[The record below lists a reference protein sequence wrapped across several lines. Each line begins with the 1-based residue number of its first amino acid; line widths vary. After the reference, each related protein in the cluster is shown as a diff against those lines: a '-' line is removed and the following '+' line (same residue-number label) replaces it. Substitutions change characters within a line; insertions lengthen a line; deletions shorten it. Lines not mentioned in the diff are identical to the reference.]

1 MANED
6 KTYRPNLR
14 LRVNE
19 NGKVTLDDAFAE
31 RLAARKRE
39 EEERRE
45 SIRERAAIRA
55 AREEETP
62 QPPLGEEGR
71 DRVTANETRP
81 RQEAATPPEAM
92 TPTPGTTPVRYE
104 NGTMVADDGGR
115 LYARPAVP
123 STPSS
128 EIADVAGRQP
138 ETPAQA
144 AEQAMT
150 GQMTSGTGAEP
161 MKKLGEEAEEREQAG
176 RMAERILQKMHG
188 AAERWDREH
197 PLPATPAGEIPTPD
211 YGAVRRQ
218 AEGYYAHL
226 TPEAA
231 NEYIRE
237 VLHDTD
243 FIPGIVDGAKAA
255 GMSEADY
262 VRERLAPQIQQQV
275 YDKLV
280 EEKAPQGTLDYVASG
295 VMNSLIGQIWEAAM
309 LPREER
315 NLRQVGRAVAGERAN
330 GLAKAGNMFVGVV
343 GDLPVFSVLGGVNKF
358 LTRGMA
364 AASVRNNTMAAATQI
379 AREMLT
385 FGEYDALNSAVGQW
399 YREGETDWR
408 KVAAAAGKGVL
419 SGAAM
424 GMFGVGSSMLTR
436 DYIARNGFGRTW
448 NYTFRGVPRELRST
462 EATRW
467 ATDMA
472 GRSAILSLSGVLGQR
487 IENPDFDWNDV
498 AWGEEFKHALMLNLM
513 LDVQNRVMRAG
524 RRDGF
529 EGGVLTADDVSDLQ
543 RAGLPV
549 RTERQAYDYVA
560 QTGRLGV
567 LNDRRLSMEQKQKMA
582 DLLGLRDRDGG
593 ALMLQVN
600 PTTESRIGRT
610 LDERWTVDEYDALG
624 TLNSRRTFGS
634 KEEAEAYREEIQ
646 QRVDENRTAMLEGM
660 AEARRQTIG
669 SAESIRVVAEEAG
682 VPVQIVAT
690 AVGKEMRGESL
701 SETERTLAEEVKE
714 YAETYLEAVPTLSEE
729 VAVEVAARHG
739 QDGEWLA
746 AAREKG
752 EGERTAD
759 ERTALREYADTL
771 DELLNENPDGETIGH
786 SDGIPAGKPQGTAE
800 TEAGRTLWESGDTA
814 AQRQQAVRTQ
824 VARERLASV
833 AGEEFTANLDA
844 RGEAAL
850 YDYLYVP
857 DEYMPLVEDYMR
869 QKRTT
874 EAMDAAMEDAL
885 RPAMDAARR
894 IVADMSPTA
903 DAQGEQE
910 VQLMRSGEK
919 TYVVRRQVGDVLMV
933 TPIELNED
941 GTVRW
946 ESYDAEVTQA
956 MKWNPRMQYEKRMAE
971 DVVREMVPEYTM
983 ARELVHG
990 MPTEEEVLAVEAEG
1004 GTLPSPS
1011 QGRDRQEADDMIG
1024 RSLSEEEADATI
1036 SLMQER
1042 ASEAPDIEL
1051 TPENWLREFGEEGKV
1066 ETPIGE
1072 VKMGEN
1078 QYFKLARKGR
1088 EGKLGMI
1095 RPTLATPDFIIEDKR
1110 PARGGSSERETS
1122 YVFVKTFTRKN
1133 GERYYHFTS
1142 VTVSKDGQEVVISN
1156 QERSSNRISK
1166 LLREGKVAW
1175 IDSAFSLHPMSQI
1188 GESIPLNDS
1197 SRPTNID
1204 NQPARLGISSPERF
1218 EGKGTENIP
1227 DVQGNQG
1234 ENSERAN
1241 LSAQWTEDGRL
1252 SDGRGGS
1259 VWAAPEQTVE
1269 KLTEDMG
1276 GDRTAALRVVRNKS
1290 KQLRRDLEESD
1301 RRLDEITDAKEYKAE
1316 WDRNRQLRD
1325 SIEYWQEVDNSITA
1339 IQREAEMPE
1348 ASKKM
1353 RSLMQQLAERLGV
1366 ELNVTDDMLY
1376 EMRRADRR
1384 NADKYTE
1391 ADARRTNGFQ
1401 TKEGGIIVNSRSVRG
1416 LSWAFGHETG
1426 HELKDRNKEAYQR
1439 WKETILGM
1447 LDAERLQEEI
1457 KAKREN
1463 PTYEGKTEEELTDEI
1478 ANDQIGEIMADPK
1491 KLETFVRQLNP
1502 NTLEHLWGTTKKW
1515 LKGMEDVTFED
1526 VLESAQKAGGK
1537 VLDDIRERIDVW
1549 RGFKEELT
1557 EAERILAEAYK
1568 GIAPAPSME
1577 DRENDGGEET
1587 GVNYSAETN
1596 PETLRRLENEETIEA
1611 YRAIRVDENGVYHSP
1626 MAGGGVGGA
1635 LKKERT
1641 DTYKPKDGE
1650 WEKADEH
1657 PELATY
1663 NEGDEYAHITIDKGE
1678 GNGTLQVAYN
1688 PYIHTSR
1695 QMLNDQFTSAWRRPD
1710 LQVLKVEVPVS
1721 ELTSGYRAQYA
1732 KNAVGE
1738 TEWNEGVVAKQLP
1751 AEKKRRVI
1759 LTRWDK
1765 PVGIVPVEE
1774 YARAVKE
1781 QLEGTDVEGIPFNC
1795 VTPAQREALVKEGV
1809 KILEP
1814 EKKAGTKAREA
1825 YEEWLAQRGEIQG
1838 LEGTS
1843 EKEVLDAVRAD
1854 VERVLEENGVSGV
1867 TIKGMALNG
1876 SRMRGNARENSDLDV
1891 VMEVEGNV
1899 REDDLFNM
1907 LSDADLSYEGIKVD
1921 VNPIMRGKSGTLEEY
1936 MKRSRAYDDEMRFS
1950 AEIELHDK
1958 KTGDDDLA
1966 FGKKFVSLH
1975 SERDREAV
1983 SGQRERFA
1991 PTAQWREGVDDV
2003 MVHTT
2008 LATMRKKHGELHDRA
2023 KAGDV
2028 DAALKLVASAVKPEK
2043 VKALAEA
2050 HPNARV
2056 AFVHAEEATGRNAIP
2071 KAYAECLEYHGLQLA
2086 DIEQIN
2092 KPAHTGSDRVGRF
2105 FRRARF
2111 DGEVE
2116 QGREYILVDD
2126 HVTMGGTLRDL
2137 KDYIESKG
2145 GKVVAVSTLT
2155 ASAGSTKL
2163 RPTEEQIRQLN
2174 EKGITNEQLERAG
2187 IADSFDGL
2195 TRSEAREILVLAD
2208 AGGDR
2213 GSSQRREG
2221 SRTRPQVL
2229 EGVLRTEDGVTN
2241 DQYRK
2246 AGISEE
2252 KAGVNRRDAQEILV
2266 LADAGGDRG
2275 TPRGRGDKLGTGGH
2289 LSGVEKNILDSRRK
2303 QQGPRGN
2310 TGMPGRLPEVAGG
2323 KPEESDEKRISNKR
2337 SSERIAPEEGE
2348 HWLDYARRVAHI
2360 RRLAVDTNPSEAQ
2373 KEAGNYK
2380 KGHLKLDGYNITIE
2394 NPRGTT
2400 RSGKDADG
2408 KEWSVK
2414 MNYDY
2419 GYIRGTEGVDGDHID
2434 VYLSEKPEEGN
2445 VYVVDQIDQRTG
2457 KFDEHKVM
2465 YGFPTEEAAR
2475 EAYLS
2480 QYEDGWKIGK
2490 VTEVSR
2496 EQFKKWVDSSHRKTK
2511 PFSEYK
2517 SLTPNPSP
2525 RRGEEEGVR
2534 FSAEDKEYAEA
2545 VAAGDKE
2552 KVDAMLRAEAKKK
2565 GYTPDSDYQGSLA
2578 FNGAA
2583 PSRNAY
2589 FETREERKKAFDE
2602 GDFEGD
2608 YSLGDFVKAGLDNH
2622 DLGWQLTHP
2631 AAASAGHQPT
2641 LESIRN
2647 LNNAIRSKDGTIRM
2661 YRAVDAKVKENSF
2674 RNGDWVTPSRKYAEN
2689 HIELQ
2694 DWKKGRIIEQEV
2706 KIDDIW
2712 WNGDDINEWGYD
2724 DGKGSVY
2731 KNTANNRKLLEPT
2744 YNDKGELIPL
2754 SERYNERESDIRFS
2768 TENALRAGQHGDWK
2782 NWGEKALT
2790 ERNVNYFLFG
2800 MSNRYLSQMPGEWP
2814 VSKVRHKFETHDAEG
2829 MPQIDTK
2836 RAQRE
2841 KDLVMPLLQKWRNE
2855 LIDVRYS
2862 NVPTDAARMEIDS
2875 VIHDLDYSMN
2885 WYERVAGGDED
2896 FYRTMDMP
2904 RFSAERE
2911 DPTENRRARG
2921 PIFYS
2926 NAQRAVEGIR
2936 QEKATPEQWLKMIEK
2951 AGGLKAGE
2959 DKWTGLSEW
2968 LQDAS
2973 GKPKRTLTKQEVM
2986 DYIREN
2992 SIQVEETPYAV
3003 LEIESSPKM
3012 QELREEYDRI
3022 RLELEGNRS
3031 TLEVELDDFM
3041 DRMYKKYG
3049 RGWYNKLN
3057 EEELEYEE
3065 RFDYLSSTEGTTDE
3079 KAFREMVKRYGDDFE
3094 MAFEVDVN
3102 GRLVPQYVFGETP
3115 VEAARYYLEISD
3127 RPIDS
3132 RRLEYTTEGLEN
3144 KREIALT
3151 VPTIEPWN
3159 EGDEIHFG
3167 DAGEGRAVAW
3177 ARFGE
3182 TTDKDGNR
3190 VLVIDE
3196 IQSKRHQEGREKGY
3210 RTAEDVAEEERLGD
3224 AVEKAQEA
3232 YDEYTRRMGEKYDG
3246 AYEDI
3251 YADMTEG
3258 ERAEADR
3265 LEQEVNATSERLQNH
3280 DMSDIPDAPFEKNWH
3295 ELAMKRML
3303 RLAAEEGYDKVAWTT
3318 GMQQAERYDIG
3329 KVIDQVER
3337 SWIDYATGEVRYDL
3351 QPKDNSGGI
3360 SLFVNV
3366 KDGMVTRSAR
3376 EEFEGKPLADVVGKE
3391 LAEKMLEMEDYSSLN
3406 IADMNL
3412 GGEGMRGFYDQMLP
3426 RFMDKYGKRWGVKT
3440 YDQEYQVPDDGHVEN
3455 GKMVYTTNYT
3465 WHTVD
3470 VTPEMRESVMGG
3482 QPMFSAEAETEYR
3495 RLSDIVEKPYRIEKL
3510 RNSKPVEITRTNE
3523 YPLERKS
3530 AKRWLKDN
3538 IKGEYINV
3546 DTGAKIGVS
3555 NYGIDK
3561 VTSHGER
3568 EDAHLKSLAAIPD
3581 MIRQSIYIGEAGNEK
3596 GNNKYESYQYYVC
3609 GLKIDGDDYT
3619 AKIVVG
3625 VKNGERYY
3633 DHELTQI
3640 EKGSL
3645 IDSLNEIAKPVAEKS
3660 EPVSGFTTAGDAPLP
3675 PYSAG
3680 KDKRLFSILQTN
3692 PQEIADARAKMREM
3706 EAEMAERPN
3715 RSAQEDVRFSAEGRS
3730 QEWKKAERE
3739 LAGHGDVLRVLRD
3752 TQERDIEEVAA
3763 GVLAR
3768 GGLLWADE
3776 GEGQYRKKG
3785 VKSMMGWSDGER
3797 KNFLGMFKTAENGG
3811 ISVAEAG
3818 EAVELACRE
3827 AGIPYDESDAMAGV
3841 NAIQD
3846 VLGNVE
3852 TMSDLTRYV
3861 ERRRIDEA
3869 YGMVEEAATKEREA
3883 RDAWYMKNYGMTYDD
3898 YQETLT
3904 HDAGHQAEN
3913 AKQTE
3918 MIEWQK
3924 QRISRQAEQL
3934 ERLQGKLDELK
3945 HAELG
3950 RPLVIAQNKIIEQQQ
3965 EAIREAKTEANRLK
3979 DELHYKKNYDKAY
3992 RELMEVKKQLSAFVR
4007 ERMAADDMPFTSKRE
4022 LNKLLSTIEHTNT
4035 LEQMEDAITDV
4046 KTVVNRSHLRH
4057 LRHRL
4062 ARLMDMKV
4070 QGVNGRNM
4078 SVAKTVDERV
4088 RRIIEDIRG
4097 RVADIGMS
4105 GLEDDLDA
4113 LLRER
4118 RQTRTAIN
4126 DAQKNGQTEEAD
4138 VLEAHWRDL
4147 SDQIQAKEGEIADL
4161 LEQRHGKGKIDVGQ
4175 EINDLEEK
4183 FDKFMSKEKG
4193 VTWTETDADRLT
4205 ALYGVQIIE
4214 ESKEQ
4219 AIEVNKIE
4227 RSIADKWKEVYAL
4240 REKLKDEALSRDEKK
4255 DVRDEINAVITRI
4268 SAEKGLL
4275 ADALQSEAESVQHSV
4290 DAMEELMDDGRN
4302 NLKKRVDAQLMHRME
4317 ILKGAFSDIRVEG
4330 KGVDLTKGKNK
4341 DGKEDVLRHALRLN
4355 IGSFE
4360 YMCKRISQSG
4370 LAGEDG
4376 WIYQH
4381 FVKGPEGVL
4390 EARNEYLRNMK
4401 EQRQRLNEKVTEI
4414 FGTQNHNWF
4423 NTDAW
4428 ILQGVKAAKVM
4439 QRSGVSKKVD
4449 GSDVEREELPLSK
4462 GMATYLYMVWKMDDG
4477 KMKMKVQGFD
4487 EQSMQE
4493 IEDFIGPKYKQLADW
4508 LQDEYLAESRARY
4521 NERYAEMYNTS
4532 MARIKNYVPLILNED
4547 AIKPKETLGEENEER
4562 RVQCERRAGS
4572 LINRTTNVLPVD
4584 ITQSMF
4590 DVISDHVDMMENW
4603 YAFTRVRRDLD
4614 AILGSRYFMNQVNR
4628 NNKGYY
4634 QRFRNAATMACMS
4647 YIPPKADGADK
4658 LYSTL
4663 NKGLLAGNISWKLG
4677 VAAKQLLSASSAL
4690 GYGGG
4695 MRYYGYLA
4703 KNLGENVRGR
4713 AIRWCI
4719 DNIPT
4724 FANRVDIGDVG
4735 NYRLDEKVG
4744 LSERV
4749 EAAVNALTKFSML
4762 PNRAVDA
4769 FTCAFCAKSVYDY
4782 NMDKSRRAINSDAS
4796 LTPEGRKKALEEA
4809 HRRAVME
4816 ADIFYNATQQSSE
4829 PAFMAPMQVSR
4840 SFIDRSLSAYMNSNL
4855 GYVRRMLTSALDV
4868 YNSVRFRKMRD
4879 AYERQYMADGMD
4891 KFAASEKAN
4900 RKTWRTLGKGLANLM
4915 VFALFNNFVWD
4926 AASRGMLGFKGDPS
4940 GKDEFTSPW
4949 GTGWS
4954 LVGNALVSPFRGM
4967 PLETITEDFI
4977 RNRNTSSMLIM
4988 NELADI
4994 RYDWD
4999 KIHKEDDSYIS
5010 WQLLGL
5016 VARHGTRI
5024 FITDPATLTNIYF
5037 GLEQMMLDGGG
5048 LNEKLIDLMFILS
5061 ISDKQ
5066 RGIAARNLYKDASLE
5081 EYVAAVAKAE
5091 KYLKRGE
5098 SLAQWFPG
5106 MKYAEGDKF
5115 GREFN
5120 KLQKEW
5126 EAAHEDLKSMDEKEF
5141 DEMLQQNKDASE
5153 KLSLSDADKI
5163 YGQYLRYEDR
5173 VDDAYIERKAE
5184 TWKKAEKAKDVLKKD
5199 TLQRDAYVNKMI
5211 QEGKIKAPENKEERT
5226 NARAAAY
5233 NDMVKRVKPYSKLKK
5248 KYDEYKRHTNKLK
5261 LQLDGGDND
5270 TTTMETIRQLR
5281 DTFLREIE
5289 ASDVE

>member
-31 RLAARKRE
+31 RMAARQRE

-45 SIRERAAIRA
+45 SIRERAIMRA
-55 AREEETP
+55 AREAETP

-71 DRVTANETRP
+71 DRVAANETRP
-81 RQEAATPPEAM
+81 QREAATPPEAM
-92 TPTPGTTPVRYE
+92 TPTPGTTPVRYV
-104 NGTMVADDGGR
+104 NGTMVADDGGN

-150 GQMTSGTGAEP
+150 GRMTAGTGAEP
-161 MKKLGEEAEEREQAG
+161 LQKIGEEAAERKQAG
-176 RMAERILQKMHG
+176 AMAERILQKMHG

-280 EEKAPQGTLDYVASG
+280 EERAPQGTLDYVLSG
-295 VMNSLIGQIWEAAM
+295 AMNSLIGQIWEAAM

-315 NLRQVGRAVAGERAN
+315 NLRQAGRAVAGERAN
-330 GLAKAGNMFVGVV
+330 GLAEAGNMFMGVV
-343 GDLPVFSVLGGVNKF
+343 GDLPVFSVLGGANRF

-448 NYTFRGVPRELRST
+448 NYTFRGVPRELRSA
-462 EATRW
+462 EAIRW

-472 GRSAILSLSGVLGQR
+472 GRSAILSLSSVLGQR
-487 IENPDFDWNDV
+487 IENPDFNWDDV

-624 TLNSRRTFGS
+624 TLNIRRTFGS
-634 KEEAEAYREEIQ
+634 KEAAEAYREEIQ

-669 SAESIRVVAEEAG
+669 NAESIRVVAEEAG

-701 SETERTLAEEVKE
+701 NETERSLADEVKE

-752 EGERTAD
+752 EGERTAE
-759 ERTALREYADTL
+759 ERTALREYADAL

-786 SDGIPAGKPQGTAE
+786 SDGIHAGKPQGTAE
-800 TEAGRTLWESGDTA
+800 TEAGRALWESGDTA

-833 AGEEFTANLDA
+833 AGEEFAANLDA

-894 IVADMSPTA
+894 IVAEMSPTA

-1004 GTLPSPS
+1004 RTE
-1011 QGRDRQEADDMIG
+1011 Q
-1024 RSLSEEEADATI
+1024 
-1036 SLMQER
+1036 
-1042 ASEAPDIEL
+1042 APAL
-1051 TPENWLREFGEEGKV
+1051 
-1066 ETPIGE
+1066 
-1072 VKMGEN
+1072 
-1078 QYFKLARKGR
+1078 
-1088 EGKLGMI
+1088 
-1095 RPTLATPDFIIEDKR
+1095 
-1110 PARGGSSERETS
+1110 
-1122 YVFVKTFTRKN
+1122 
-1133 GERYYHFTS
+1133 TS
-1142 VTVSKDGQEVVISN
+1142 VTNPQTNPVVS
-1156 QERSSNRISK
+1156 
-1166 LLREGKVAW
+1166 
-1175 IDSAFSLHPMSQI
+1175 
-1188 GESIPLNDS
+1188 
-1197 SRPTNID
+1197 
-1204 NQPARLGISSPERF
+1204 
-1218 EGKGTENIP
+1218 EGKGSENIP
-1227 DVQGNQG
+1227 DVQGNVQ
-1234 ENSERAN
+1234 ENSERTN

-1252 SDGRGGS
+1252 SDGQGGS
-1259 VWAAPEQTVE
+1259 VWAAPEQTVA

-1325 SIEYWQEVDNSITA
+1325 SIEYWQEVDNSITD

-1384 NADKYTE
+1384 NANKYTE

-1401 TKEGGIIVNSRSVRG
+1401 KKEGGIIVNSRSVRG

-1426 HELKDRNKEAYQR
+1426 HELKDRDPEAYRR

-1447 LDAERLQEEI
+1447 MDADRLQEEI

-1491 KLETFVRQLNP
+1491 KLETFVRKLNP
-1502 NTLEHLWGTTKKW
+1502 NTLEHLWETTKKW
-1515 LKGMEDVTFED
+1515 LKGMEDVTFDD

-1557 EAERILAEAYK
+1557 ETERLLAEAYK
-1568 GIAPAPSME
+1568 QLAEEIRPIGTGAFGDIYDQFVGKPKEAIEFLKTKKSGEAIGALNHK
-1577 DRENDGGEET
+1577 DVGDIDLVWGEEGT
-1587 GVNYSAETN
+1587 GKSDGYGLAKLVKYH
-1596 PETLRRLENEETIEA
+1596 PEVLDNLQGILNDMHITAQTANRIQMESDTHQASVRLTWDNQ
-1611 YRAIRVDENGVYHSP
+1611 
-1626 MAGGGVGGA
+1626 
-1635 LKKERT
+1635 KKTWLLTAFEKKNSVLGNTT
-1641 DTYKPKDGE
+1641 DT
-1650 WEKADEH
+1650 DETSGRGKQNDTATLQNTVSTGISGGSSDIV
-1657 PELATY
+1657 PEP
-1663 NEGDEYAHITIDKGE
+1663 EGKQ
-1678 GNGTLQVAYN
+1678 NGTAPLRN
-1688 PYIHTSR
+1688 PRFEGKGTENIPDVQGKR
-1695 QMLNDQFTSAWRRPD
+1695 QEN
-1710 LQVLKVEVPVS
+1710 S
-1721 ELTSGYRAQYA
+1721 ERANLSTQ
-1732 KNAVGE
+1732 
-1738 TEWNEGVVAKQLP
+1738 
-1751 AEKKRRVI
+1751 
-1759 LTRWDK
+1759 
-1765 PVGIVPVEE
+1765 
-1774 YARAVKE
+1774 
-1781 QLEGTDVEGIPFNC
+1781 
-1795 VTPAQREALVKEGV
+1795 
-1809 KILEP
+1809 
-1814 EKKAGTKAREA
+1814 
-1825 YEEWLAQRGEIQG
+1825 GEIQG

-1876 SRMRGNARENSDLDV
+1876 SRMRGDAREDSDLDV

-2028 DAALKLVASAVKPEK
+2028 EAALELVAAVVKPEK
-2043 VKALAEA
+2043 VKALAET
-2050 HPNARV
+2050 HPDARV

-2116 QGREYILVDD
+2116 AGREYILVDD

-2229 EGVLRTEDGVTN
+2229 EGVLRTEDGV
-2241 DQYRK
+2241 
-2246 AGISEE
+2246 
-2252 KAGVNRRDAQEILV
+2252 
-2266 LADAGGDRG
+2266 
-2275 TPRGRGDKLGTGGH
+2275 
-2289 LSGVEKNILDSRRK
+2289 
-2303 QQGPRGN
+2303 
-2310 TGMPGRLPEVAGG
+2310 
-2323 KPEESDEKRISNKR
+2323 SDEKHSQ
-2337 SSERIAPEEGE
+2337 RIAPEEGE

-2380 KGHLKLDGYNITIE
+2380 KGHLKVDGYNITIE

-2511 PFSEYK
+2511 PFSEYAIVQK
-2517 SLTPNPSP
+2517 SQHD
-2525 RRGEEEGVR
+2525 VR
-2534 FSAEDKEYAEA
+2534 FSAEDKEKVFEA
-2545 VAAGDKE
+2545 AKRHFGVTRDLREAAYILPDG
-2552 KVDAMLRAEAKKK
+2552 AMLDFSGRHQMDPGMDSRDLAGRRTNDHRDIKQLNYEAD
-2565 GYTPDSDYQGSLA
+2565 GNTPSGLDVHMAD
-2578 FNGAA
+2578 FIERGAIRIDA
-2583 PSRNAY
+2583 NSGVINMSVKP
-2589 FETREERKKAFDE
+2589 TREQRLMLQRLIQRNDGDVSVDFGNGDNSDHYVEYEGARPARVFSDIDKYFDE
-2602 GDFEGD
+2602 GLKPEG
-2608 YSLGDFVKAGLDNH
+2608 N
-2622 DLGWQLTHP
+2622 
-2631 AAASAGHQPT
+2631 
-2641 LESIRN
+2641 
-2647 LNNAIRSKDGTIRM
+2647 
-2661 YRAVDAKVKENSF
+2661 
-2674 RNGDWVTPSRKYAEN
+2674 
-2689 HIELQ
+2689 
-2694 DWKKGRIIEQEV
+2694 
-2706 KIDDIW
+2706 
-2712 WNGDDINEWGYD
+2712 
-2724 DGKGSVY
+2724 
-2731 KNTANNRKLLEPT
+2731 
-2744 YNDKGELIPL
+2744 
-2754 SERYNERESDIRFS
+2754 IRFS
-2768 TENALRAGQHGDWK
+2768 AEDGAGIDMSEVDTIEAKPEKNGAIAGIGIQLKMKDGNKYRLFVRTDDESAENYGQVEFYGKDGQDIPDEEMTKRFGSLFGAQADEVFGPSISQKIMSGNKFKYHPAGVQKKYIRQNNALRAGQHGDWK

-2790 ERNVNYFLFG
+2790 ERNVNYFLYG

-2814 VSKVRHKFETHDAEG
+2814 GSKVRHKFETHDAEG
-2829 MPQIDTK
+2829 VPQIDTK

-2841 KDLVMPLLQKWRNE
+2841 KDLVTPLLQKWRDE

-2862 NVPTDAARMEIDS
+2862 NVPTDDARREIDS

-2904 RFSAERE
+2904 RFSTERE
-2911 DPTENRRARG
+2911 DPTEKRRARG

-3049 RGWYNKLN
+3049 RGWYDKLN

-3065 RFDYLSSTEGTTDE
+3065 RFEDLNSSEGTTDE

-3094 MAFEVDVN
+3094 MAFEVDGN
-3102 GRLVPQYVFGETP
+3102 GRLSPQYDYDGRLMDV
-3115 VEAARYYLEISD
+3115 ARSFLEIED
-3127 RPIDS
+3127 RPIES

-3210 RTAEDVAEEERLGD
+3210 RTAEAVAEEERLVE
-3224 AVEKAQEA
+3224 AVGKAQEA

-3258 ERAEADR
+3258 ERAQADR
-3265 LEQEVNATSERLQNH
+3265 LEQEVSVADERYQNH
-3280 DMSDIPDAPFEKNWH
+3280 KMPDVPEAPFEKNWH

-3376 EEFEGKPLADVVGKE
+3376 EEFEGKPLSDVVGKE

-3440 YDQEYQVPDDGHVEN
+3440 YDQEYQVADDGHVEN

-3470 VTPEMRESVMGG
+3470 VTPEMRESVMEG

-3510 RNSKPVEITRTNE
+3510 RNSKPVEITGDE
-3523 YPLERKS
+3523 YGRDYTDRSS
-3530 AKRWLKDN
+3530 AKEWAKKH
-3538 IKGEYINV
+3538 IKGEYRNE
-3546 DTGAKIGVS
+3546 DTGEYIQVS
-3555 NYGIDK
+3555 NVGIK
-3561 VTSHGER
+3561 EVTSHGTTN
-3568 EDAHLKSLAAIPD
+3568 DAHMKSLAAIPK
-3581 MIRQSIYIGEAGNEK
+3581 MIEHGILISEQSNRK
-3596 GNNKYESYQYYVC
+3596 GNDKYDQYQYFVC
-3609 GLKIDGDDYT
+3609 GLKIGDEDYT

-3625 VKNGERYY
+3625 VKDGSRFY
-3633 DHELTQI
+3633 DHRLSQI
-3640 EKGSL
+3640 EKGKL
-3645 IDSLNEIAKPVAEKS
+3645 IDSLNGLSNTVAGNQTSLLSDGK
-3660 EPVSGFTTAGDAPLP
+3660 GTTLE
-3675 PYSAG
+3675 
-3680 KDKRLFSILQTN
+3680 SILQTN

-3739 LAGHGDVLRVLRD
+3739 LAGHGDALRVLRD

-3904 HDAGHQAEN
+3904 HDAGQQAEN
-3913 AKQTE
+3913 AQQTE

-3965 EAIREAKTEANRLK
+3965 EDIREAKTEANRLK
-3979 DELHYKKNYDKAY
+3979 DELRYKKNYDKAY
-3992 RELMEVKKQLSAFVR
+3992 HELMEVKKQLSAFVR
-4007 ERMAADDMPFTSKRE
+4007 ERMAADDMPFASKRE

-4078 SVAKTVDERV
+4078 SVAKTVDDRV

-4330 KGVDLTKGKNK
+4330 KEPNYNLGERTLKETPSIKIPLTC
-4341 DGKEDVLRHALRLN
+4341 N

-4370 LAGEDG
+4370 TSGEDG

-4381 FVKGPEGVL
+4381 FVKGDNGVMAAYNTYERGL
-4390 EARNEYLRNMK
+4390 K
-4401 EQRQRLNEKVTEI
+4401 QQKDQLNEKVTEV
-4414 FGTQNHNWF
+4414 FGTKNDRYF

-4428 ILQGVKAAKVM
+4428 TRQAAKADKVEM
-4439 QRSGVSKKVD
+4439 QSGVSIRK
-4449 GSDVEREELPLSK
+4449 DVNTPERIELPLSK
-4462 GMATYLYMVWKMDDG
+4462 GAATYLYMVWKMDDG
-4477 KMKMKVQGFD
+4477 KMKMKMQGFD

-4508 LQDEYLAESRARY
+4508 LQEKFLTESRARY
-4521 NERYAEMYNTS
+4521 NERYVEMYNTS
-4532 MARIKNYVPLILNED
+4532 MARIKNYVPLRVNKD
-4547 AIKPKETLGEENEER
+4547 ATRQESSLSDDKQRKQTLE
-4562 RVQCERRAGS
+4562 QRAGS
-4572 LINRTTNVLPVD
+4572 LINRTVNLLPVD
-4584 ITQSMF
+4584 ITKSVF
-4590 DVISDHVDMMENW
+4590 DVISEHVESMEKW
-4603 YAFTRVRRDLD
+4603 YAYAPVRRDLD
-4614 AILGSRYFMNQVNR
+4614 AILSSTY
-4628 NNKGYY
+4628 
-4634 QRFRNAATMACMS
+4634 FRNQLDINNAGHFKRFYDAAAVATQSYMPPAADHGDKFMALMTRGLLS
-4647 YIPPKADGADK
+4647 GNIAWRFATAIKQ
-4658 LYSTL
+4658 LYSAT
-4663 NKGLLAGNISWKLG
+4663 AF
-4677 VAAKQLLSASSAL
+4677 L
-4690 GYGGG
+4690 GYT
-4695 MRYYGYLA
+4695 YDPKFAGYLA
-4703 KNLGENVRGR
+4703 KNLGSSIMGR
-4713 AIRWCI
+4713 NIKWCI
-4719 DNIPT
+4719 QNIPS
-4724 FANRVDIGDVG
+4724 FAERADVGDVG
-4735 NYRLDEKVG
+4735 NYRLREKIGTVRTESAGRFLKQLGLVKAGEKVENIRWELVG
-4744 LSERV
+4744 RFLQKY
-4749 EAAVNALTKFSML
+4749 TKIGML
-4762 PNRAVDA
+4762 PNRAIDL
-4769 FTCAFCAKSVYDY
+4769 FTCGLGAKTIYDY
-4782 NMDKSRRAINSDAS
+4782 KLAELKRAIDNDGT
-4796 LTPEGRKKALEEA
+4796 LTPDGRKKALEEA
-4809 HRRAVME
+4809 HKKAVME
-4816 ADIFYNATQQSSE
+4816 ADIFYNSTQQSSN
-4829 PAFMAPMQVSR
+4829 PMFMSPMQVGR
-4840 SFIDRSLSAYMNSNL
+4840 GAMDRALSAYQNSNL
-4855 GYVRRMLTSALDV
+4855 GYVRKMLGHALDLV
-4868 YNSVRFRKMRD
+4868 RSVQFKKMVD
-4879 AYERQYMADGMD
+4879 AYERRYIADGMD
-4891 KFAASEKAN
+4891 K
-4900 RKTWRTLGKGLANLM
+4900 
-4915 VFALFNNFVWD
+4915 D
-4926 AASRGMLGFKGDPS
+4926 AAHDRARQQTLSVMGKSLLGLYVMGWLNNAVWNRGSSGFFGWLADPLEDEDKRKENETDEEYAHRKNWDQMLGYLGMAARPIQGTPLGNILIDLSEMRGYNPLLAF
-4940 GKDEFTSPW
+4940 DE
-4949 GTGWS
+4949 
-4954 LVGNALVSPFRGM
+4954 L
-4967 PLETITEDFI
+4967 
-4977 RNRNTSSMLIM
+4977 
-4988 NELADI
+4988 NELANDMQKVLKHHGVFSQQTLWMLTNRALRTSGI
-4994 RYDWD
+4994 NM
-4999 KIHKEDDSYIS
+4999 ET
-5010 WQLLGL
+5010 LG
-5016 VARHGTRI
+5016 
-5024 FITDPATLTNIYF
+5024 NIYF
-5037 GLEQMMLDGGG
+5037 GVEQMLLDGGG
-5048 LNEKLIDLMFILS
+5048 WDEKKIDLMFILNTPN
-5061 ISDKQ
+5061 KG
-5066 RGIAARNLYKDASLE
+5066 RAAAARNLYKDASLE

-5091 KYLKRGE
+5091 KYLRRGE
-5098 SLAQWFPG
+5098 SLAQWFPW
-5106 MKYAEGDKF
+5106 MEYAEGDKF
-5115 GREFN
+5115 GREYN

-5126 EAAHEDLKSMDEKEF
+5126 EAAHEDLKNMNEKEF
-5141 DEMLQQNKDASE
+5141 DQILQQNKDAGE
-5153 KLSLSDADKI
+5153 KRSLSDANKI
-5163 YGQYLRYEDR
+5163 YGQYLSLEDR
-5173 VDDAYIERKAE
+5173 VDDGYIERKAE
-5184 TWKKAEKAKDVLKKD
+5184 TWKKAEKALDALKKD
-5199 TLQRDAYVNKMI
+5199 TLLRDAYVNKMI
-5211 QEGKIKAPENKEERT
+5211 QEGKIKAPENEEERI
-5226 NARAAAY
+5226 NARADAY
-5233 NDMVKRVKPYSKLKK
+5233 NDMVKRVKPYSELKK
-5248 KYDEYKRHTNKLK
+5248 KYDEYKRHANKLK

-5270 TTTMETIRQLR
+5270 TATMETIRQLR